1 MGGRH
6 RDDSAWMRRLSDL
19 EVVRALAVE
28 TPLIEVRDGL
38 PSGNAVWL
46 KLEQHQPVRSFK
58 IRGATFAMSAR
69 LEELR
74 RRGVVAD
81 SGGNHSQA
89 LAYAGAR
96 LGVPVKIVMAAIVPE
111 AKKRATQGFG
121 ATDGSFEL
129 DASPADFVVA
139 KQVAKEVAERDGR
152 HYLSPYDDED
162 VIRGD
167 ATLVP
172 EVLAQLEDAGA
183 AAPWSIHAP
192 IGGGGLISGL
202 ADANAELG
210 HALQVYGHEI
220 EGADS
225 AARSFHSSTPV
236 AVPGELNPYAEG
248 LAVRVMGER
257 PHRRLRE
264 GKVDGVLVSTLA
276 EVGEAYEWYVAC
288 VLPVLGIDPAD
299 PSGVWA
305 VLPEVSS
312 MVAISGLFRYLN
324 DSGIRGRR
332 HVVVVSGGN
341 TDRAN
346 ARAAMEAS
354 DSGRV
359 PWSSGLPRGFALDHR
374 RPG

>member
-1 MGGRH
+1 VTSRT
-6 RDDSAWMRRLSDL
+6 RDDSAWRQRLRDL
-19 EVVRALAVE
+19 GLVGSLAVQ

-38 PSGNAVWL
+38 PNGNVVWL

-58 IRGATFAMSAR
+58 IRGATLALSVR
-69 LEELR
+69 LDELR

-96 LGVPVKIVMAAIVPE
+96 LGVPVKIVMAAVVPE
-111 AKKRATQGFG
+111 TKKRATLGFG

-139 KQVAKEVAERDGR
+139 KQVATEVGRREGR

-162 VIRGD
+162 VIRGA

-172 EVLAQLEDAGA
+172 EILGQLEDAGA
-183 AAPWSIHAP
+183 PAPWSLHVP

-210 HALQVYGHEI
+210 HAVRIHGHEI

-248 LAVRVMGER
+248 LAVRMMGER

-264 GKVDGVLVSTLA
+264 GKVDGVAVSTLA

-288 VLPVLGIDPAD
+288 VLPVLGTDPAD
-299 PSGVWA
+299 PGAVWA
-305 VLPEVSS
+305 ALPEVSS
-312 MVAISGLFRYLN
+312 MVAISGLLRYLR
-324 DSGIRGRR
+324 DSGIRDQT
-332 HVVVVSGGN
+332 HVVVVTGGN

-354 DSGRV
+354 GSG
-359 PWSSGLPRGFALDHR
+359 
-374 RPG
+374 